1 MPPAQ
6 GRVRVF
12 SAQAQDAPSGPA
24 ASPGSPGMRRILPY
38 PVSLLHPWDYV
49 VLLQGY
55 ERQMQQLPGANT
67 PYSSPDAR
75 TCYARTHSEAYC
87 NVSQSIASMLPCR
100 LVQWECFPFL
110 FDLFTCCKL
119 LDVATYVLTYFILRH
134 RTVETGRP
142 HSRQLDLPPEPLLY
156 RPARCRVLLRRF
168 CRRRRPLRY
177 LKLPKVAKLKISH
190 L

>member
-1 MPPAQ
+1 MPRAQ

-12 SAQAQDAPSGPA
+12 SARAQDAPSGPA
-24 ASPGSPGMRRILPY
+24 ASPGALGMRQILSY
-38 PVSLLHPWDYV
+38 PVSLCW
-49 VLLQGY
+49 VLLQDY
-55 ERQMQQLPGANT
+55 ERKMQQLPGANT

-87 NVSQSIASMLPCR
+87 NVSQNIASMLPCR
-100 LVQWECFPFL
+100 LNAFLFL
-110 FDLFTCCKL
+110 FDLFTCCKS
-119 LDVATYVLTYFILRH
+119 LDVATYILTYFILRH
-134 RTVETGRP
+134 RTTETVRP
-142 HSRQLDLPPEPLLY
+142 HSRQLELPPEPLLY
-156 RPARCRVLLRRF
+156 LLPRCRVLLRRF